1 MDFFYLYDY
10 NFKYGAINNIL
21 TINIRYHDQI
31 SIFEDKIQ
39 EKLKKSNIFECG
51 ERGVGCKL
59 IKNLALMGVSTEKEG
74 PLELTDYD
82 KVENSNL
89 NRQFLFN
96 SEKIYQFKS
105 KITCDI
111 IKKMNKS
118 FNCKD
123 FHQKVSKEAENIFD
137 KNFWERKDII
147 ISTVDDDKAR
157 VYLNDQCL
165 KFNKMLLNIGT
176 SRIRSKVDIVIPKIP
191 IIYK

>member
-1 MDFFYLYDY
+1 
-10 NFKYGAINNIL
+10 
-21 TINIRYHDQI
+21 
-31 SIFEDKIQ
+31 
-39 EKLKKSNIFECG
+39 
-51 ERGVGCKL
+51 
-59 IKNLALMGVSTEKEG
+59 MGVSTEKEG
-74 PLELTDYD
+74 PLELADYD

-96 SEKIYQFKS
+96 SENIYQFKS
-105 KITCDI
+105 KIECDI
-111 IKKMNKS
+111 IKKINKS

-176 SRIRSKVDIVIPKIP
+176 SRVSPKTDIVIPKIP